1 MIRGANA
8 LQTRRNSALAHSHS
22 SSPSRPALAQGF
34 RRAKKPGPRWPRGST
49 DEARSS
55 PGSDSGNATGP
66 GTIYRSSSEDL
77 SMLRPTFYSW
87 RSAGNRGS
95 YSKDIFGS
103 ATVQMGLVGN
113 VGSEK
118 VSMQILNERLAS
130 YLEKVRSLEKANS
143 ELEVKIHQVLVKKGP
158 ATKDYSHYQATFD
171 KLRKEMVMSNANVS
185 LQIDNA
191 KLAAD
196 DYRVKYENELQLR
209 QYVEVDI
216 NALRKM
222 LDDTNMA
229 RLHLENDVEGLKVE
243 LIELKKRHQL
253 EVSELYSQ
261 INQSGVQ
268 VDVDAPKGQ
277 DLAKIMEEIRAKYEK
292 IVLKNQEEL
301 KIWHESK
308 ISMVQVQVTE
318 NEEALKE
325 AKRQVS
331 VSHRQ
336 MQTLK
341 TELQASLED
350 ALNETKLRYGMQVE
364 QYNGIILLRESELK
378 QLRDNI
384 QSQTVEYQALFNIK
398 MELEAEIAT
407 YRRLLDGEE

>member
-1 MIRGANA
+1 M
-8 LQTRRNSALAHSHS
+8 QTFSIQNKR
-22 SSPSRPALAQGF
+22 
-34 RRAKKPGPRWPRGST
+34 
-49 DEARSS
+49 
-55 PGSDSGNATGP
+55 
-66 GTIYRSSSEDL
+66 IYRSSSEDL

-171 KLRKEMVMSNANVS
+171 KLRKEILEMVMSNANVS

-341 TELQASLED
+341 TELQSLIGSRASLED

-398 MELEAEIAT
+398 MELEAEIVLVCCDVLTFLLLIGNGVQT
-407 YRRLLDGEE
+407 YCYIVAKTFSWLLGILGGC

>member
-1 MIRGANA
+1 MCLLLVNCKTIKISY
-8 LQTRRNSALAHSHS
+8 LLE
-22 SSPSRPALAQGF
+22 PAV
-34 RRAKKPGPRWPRGST
+34 T
-49 DEARSS
+49 
-55 PGSDSGNATGP
+55 SDLLFIKDLFSNKR
-66 GTIYRSSSEDL
+66 IYRSSSEDL

-171 KLRKEMVMSNANVS
+171 KLRKEILEMVMSNANVS

-341 TELQASLED
+341 TELQSLIGSRASLED

>member
-1 MIRGANA
+1 M
-8 LQTRRNSALAHSHS
+8 QTFSIQNKR
-22 SSPSRPALAQGF
+22 
-34 RRAKKPGPRWPRGST
+34 
-49 DEARSS
+49 
-55 PGSDSGNATGP
+55 
-66 GTIYRSSSEDL
+66 IYRSSSEDL

-118 VSMQILNERLAS
+118 VTMQILNERLAS

-158 ATKDYSHYQATFD
+158 ATKDYSHYQATFE
-171 KLRKEMVMSNANVS
+171 KLRKEILEMVMSNANVS

-209 QYVEVDI
+209 QYVEADI

-243 LIELKKRHQL
+243 LIELKKRHHL

-292 IVLKNQEEL
+292 IALKNQEEL

-308 ISMVQVQVTE
+308 ISMVQVQVSE

-325 AKRQVS
+325 AKTQVS

-341 TELQASLED
+341 TELQSLIGSRASLED